1 MAQPL
6 PQSAMG
12 HTTGWSGC
20 SPSVPCATGAPHHAT
35 CQGIGH
41 SVWANVLGQRAGQHL
56 QICQK
61 TSRLVQLFTQDAQ
74 EDISIF
80 KRSAS
85 AVARQ
90 IYVHGTLMTLLF
102 AISEE
107 AQSVKTFFASLGA
120 ILARSCLVHAIQ
132 RKPAFSILSLRPSC
146 FNLNAACI
154 NFTSAWLPS

>member
-74 EDISIF
+74 EDISMF

-107 AQSVKTFFASLGA
+107 AQSVKTFFCITGCN
-120 ILARSCLVHAIQ
+120 SC
-132 RKPAFSILSLRPSC
+132 KILSCSC
-146 FNLNAACI
+146 HSEKASIFHSISETFLLQSQRCLHQ
-154 NFTSAWLPS
+154 FH